1 MASIVQRNKSFSVVY
16 TTYTEGG
23 KKQKWETYHSYEAA
37 LHRKEQVEL
46 IQTKQKE
53 RLPNHADNLTELLE
67 EYVELYGRA
76 HWSYSTYTNHVA
88 LIQNHILPA
97 FGDMK
102 LTEFSP
108 KTIAVLYSKMRN
120 QENIT
125 PQILSSVHK
134 LLHSAFEQAVLWEY
148 ADRNPFHKATL
159 PKAFPC
165 QMEILSNEEIKI
177 LLQNSRF
184 SLLGIAVHLAF
195 AGSLRKGEIL
205 ALTWSDV
212 DIKSGS
218 ICVNK
223 TLKRVRKDAIQA
235 LDRNDILYQ
244 FPAVF
249 DEGRTVIVLKRP
261 KTRSSIRTVYLPSHV
276 IDLLQ
281 DWKKVQTP
289 CGKNVPD
296 LILRYSSGRPLQEEA
311 LPRMLEKQLLA
322 LGLTKVTFHS
332 LRHPYVKHTTK
343 KYNSE
348 KQKTQA
354 TKIDLI
360 AWVFR
365 FCIFNYSKRS
375 WTL

>member
-1 MASIVQRNKSFSVVY
+1 MASIVKRNKSFSVVY
-16 TTYTEGG
+16 TSYEGG
-23 KKQKWETYHSYEAA
+23 KKKQRWETYHSYEAA
-37 LHRKEQVEL
+37 LHRKEQLEL
-46 IQTKQKE
+46 IQAKQKE
-53 RLPNHADNLTELLE
+53 RLQSNADNLAELLE
-67 EYVELYGRA
+67 EYVELYGQA

-88 LIQNHILPA
+88 LIRNHILPA
-97 FGDMK
+97 FGDMR

-108 KTIAVLYSKMRN
+108 KTIAALYSRMRN
-120 QENIT
+120 QQNMT

-159 PKAFPC
+159 PKSFPC
-165 QMEILSNEEIKI
+165 PMEMLSNEEIKK
-177 LLQNSRF
+177 LLQSSGF

-205 ALTWSDV
+205 ALTWNDV
-212 DIKSGS
+212 DFKNGTIF
-218 ICVNK
+218 INK

-235 LDRNDILYQ
+235 LDRDDILYK

-249 DEGRTVIVLKRP
+249 DAGRTVIVLKRP
-261 KTRSSIRTVYLPSHV
+261 KTRSSIRTVYLPPHV

-281 DWKKVQTP
+281 DWKKEQTP
-289 CGKNVPD
+289 CEKNVPD

-311 LPRMLEKQLLA
+311 LPRMLERQLLV
-322 LGLTKVTFHS
+322 LGLPKVTFHS

-354 TKIDLI
+354 TKMDLI
-360 AWVFR
+360 AWGFC
-365 FCIFNYSKRS
+365 FCIVSYSKRS

>member
-1 MASIVQRNKSFSVVY
+1 MASIVKRNKSFSVVY
-16 TTYTEGG
+16 TSYEGG
-23 KKQKWETYHSYEAA
+23 KKKQRWETYHSYEAA
-37 LHRKEQVEL
+37 LHRKEQLEL
-46 IQTKQKE
+46 IQAKQKE
-53 RLPNHADNLTELLE
+53 RLQSNADNLAELLE
-67 EYVELYGRA
+67 EYVELYGQA

-88 LIQNHILPA
+88 LIRNHILPA

-108 KTIAVLYSKMRN
+108 KTIAALYSRMRN
-120 QENIT
+120 QRNMT

-148 ADRNPFHKATL
+148 TDRNPFHKATL
-159 PKAFPC
+159 PKSFPSPTE
-165 QMEILSNEEIKI
+165 MLSNEEIKK
-177 LLQNSRF
+177 LLHHSGF

-212 DIKSGS
+212 DFKNGTIF
-218 ICVNK
+218 INK

-235 LDRNDILYQ
+235 LDRDDILYQ

-261 KTRSSIRTVYLPSHV
+261 KTRSSIRTVYLPPHV

-281 DWKKVQTP
+281 DWKKEQTP

-311 LPRMLEKQLLA
+311 LPRMLEKQLLT
-322 LGLTKVTFHS
+322 LELPKVTFHS
-332 LRHPYVKHTTK
+332 LRH
-343 KYNSE
+343 SS
-348 KQKTQA
+348 A
-354 TKIDLI
+354 
-360 AWVFR
+360 R
-365 FCIFNYSKRS
+365 
-375 WTL
+375 